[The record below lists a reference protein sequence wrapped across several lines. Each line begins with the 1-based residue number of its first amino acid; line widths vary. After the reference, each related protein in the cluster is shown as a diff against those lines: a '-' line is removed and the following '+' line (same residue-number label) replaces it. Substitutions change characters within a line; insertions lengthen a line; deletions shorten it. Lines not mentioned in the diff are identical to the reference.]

1 MEDVRLVNEIAE
13 LVNSGET
20 TKAVTI
26 LQIER
31 GLAYQ
36 DGMFTGREQR
46 G

>member
-1 MEDVRLVNEIAE
+1 MEDIRLVNEIAE

-36 DGMFTGREQR
+36 DGQMDARLT
-46 G
+46 